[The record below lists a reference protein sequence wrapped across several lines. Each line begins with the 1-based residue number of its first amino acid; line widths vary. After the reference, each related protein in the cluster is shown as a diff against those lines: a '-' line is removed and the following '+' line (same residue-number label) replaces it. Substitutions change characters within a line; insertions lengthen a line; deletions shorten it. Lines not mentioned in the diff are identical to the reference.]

1 MTFDGC
7 QESPGC
13 LISRFDLLIYQE
25 LYQPLRLQPVVSSW
39 PAVWQHVPQCI
50 E

>member
-13 LISRFDLLIYQE
+13 IMGPLDLLMYLE
-25 LYQPLRLQPVVSSW
+25 LYQPLLLQPVVSSW
-39 PAVWQHVPQCI
+39 PAVWQHVSQ
-50 E
+50 